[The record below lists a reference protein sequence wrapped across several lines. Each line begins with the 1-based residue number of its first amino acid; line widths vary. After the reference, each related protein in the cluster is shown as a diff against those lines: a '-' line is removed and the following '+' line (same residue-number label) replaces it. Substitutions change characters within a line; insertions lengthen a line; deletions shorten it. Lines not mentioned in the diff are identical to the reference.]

1 MGMGNLFQKVSHDSP
16 ILKLSQEFKMS
27 ENLKKRK
34 HVAFTPEFRREA
46 ASQVILNGRPVGEV
60 SKNLGIIESTL
71 GTWVSKFRSQEW
83 DLNGTQVTSKNQNKK
98 TEEQLKIAELEA
110 KLRRVTQER
119 DILKKATAFFAQY
132 QG

>member
-1 MGMGNLFQKVSHDSP
+1 
-16 ILKLSQEFKMS
+16 MS

-34 HVAFTPEFRREA
+34 NITYTAEFRREA
-46 ASQVILNGRPVGEV
+46 ASQVILNGRSIQDVAV
-60 SKNLGIIESTL
+60 SLGIVDSTL
-71 GTWVSKFRSQEW
+71 GTWVSRFRSQKW
-83 DLNGTQVTSKNQNKK
+83 DLNDSKKPNLNQVKK
-98 TEEQLKIAELEA
+98 TEEQRKISELEA

>member
-1 MGMGNLFQKVSHDSP
+1 
-16 ILKLSQEFKMS
+16 MS
-27 ENLKKRK
+27 ENLKMRK
-34 HVAFTPEFRREA
+34 TITYTPEFRREA
-46 ASQVILNGRPVGEV
+46 ASQVILNGRTTADV
-60 SKNLGIIESTL
+60 SKSLGVIESTL
-71 GTWVSKFRSQEW
+71 STWVSKFRSQEC
-83 DLNGTQVTSKNQNKK
+83 DLKSSQNSNKNQKQK

>member
-1 MGMGNLFQKVSHDSP
+1 
-16 ILKLSQEFKMS
+16 MS

-34 HVAFTPEFRREA
+34 YVSFTPEFRREA
-46 ASQVILNGRPVGEV
+46 ASQVILNGRSVADV
-60 SKNLGIIESTL
+60 SQSLGVVDSTL
-71 GTWVSKFRSQEW
+71 ATWVSKFRAQEW
-83 DLNGTQVTSKNQNKK
+83 DLNGSQTANKSQNKK